1 MKSKTLNSVLREE
14 GFTIIEM
21 MVVLVILSI
30 FALAAVP
37 RMTSYFSSKREN
49 FAIMTG
55 YIAKTFDDAFLN
67 NHTNFLVLHLYEPG
81 APPENEEENEER
93 AALFAG
99 NNGLSV
105 INFFEGKFQ
114 LNDRKVLK
122 PRELPDS
129 FRISKVLLADG
140 REFATGSV
148 IIPFYPQG
156 YSSDVL
162 VYIIVNEEEQ
172 WTIKIKKYQ
181 KEAEV
186 IEEHVDFEHS

>member
-1 MKSKTLNSVLREE
+1 MKSTPFNSLPGEE

-21 MVVLVILSI
+21 MVVLVIISI

-37 RMTSYFSSKREN
+37 RMTSYFSNKREN

-55 YIAKTFDDAFLN
+55 YITKTFDDAFLN
-67 NHTNFLVLHLYEPG
+67 NRTNFLVIHLYEPG
-81 APPENEEENEER
+81 APVDNEEENEER
-93 AALFAG
+93 AALFAR

-114 LNDRKVLK
+114 LNERKVLK

-129 FRISKVLLADG
+129 FQITRVLLADG
-140 REFATGSV
+140 REFASGSV

-156 YSSDVL
+156 HSSDVL
-162 VYIIVNEEEQ
+162 VYILVNEEER
-172 WTIKIKKYQ
+172 WTIKIKKYM

-186 IEEHVDFEHS
+186 IEEHIDFDHS